1 MNFLDLDLKIELRG
15 PNGYPVA
22 ADSSLGQ
29 ARGLCPLDPASPEL
43 AKAIEAIAGEELI
56 GRGLA
61 EFGQQLGDALI
72 NGEVREL
79 FNSLVGAAQAQTKT
93 GTKTGVRL
101 QLRLVPDELNVLP
114 WELARLSADE
124 DPLSISSQNAIT
136 RYLEMK
142 VPERDLT
149 TAKPLRMLGIIP
161 QGSGLNVDKEKEA
174 LDTAVAGLGESLQLT
189 WLEGAVTTDRVRDAL
204 GEADYHI
211 IHFIGH
217 GNFKNDIASLQMND
231 EYGDEYPVRA
241 ETFSGFFRN
250 RESVRLVVLNA
261 CRGAARS
268 SAKALA
274 GVAPQVA
281 KKGVPAVLAMQW
293 DFNDR
298 MATQFGKAFYRS
310 LCIGPEAG
318 EVDTAVARGRGILY
332 DEYPDSRGFATPVLF
347 FRSDTGRLWKDAE
360 AEAEEKKQAEAKAT
374 PQVVHNVTNI
384 SEGGVTITGN
394 ISGFQGDITGGKKIT
409 TGDNSNLVM
418 AGDNAN
424 VNIGKADP
432 LAATN
437 LLTELINWKVQMNL
451 KTGALGLSAG
461 DNKDLQN
468 QIAKVYEEA
477 AKGQKADPGRLE
489 KLINML
495 GVIAPDMFDEAV
507 TKLAEKISGAGLTLT
522 KVGDKAKV
530 ERG

>member
-1 MNFLDLDLKIELRG
+1 MKFLDLDLKIELRG
-15 PNGYPVA
+15 SNGYPVA
-22 ADSSLGQ
+22 ADSGLGQ

-43 AKAIEAIAGEELI
+43 AKTIEAIAGEELI
-56 GRGLA
+56 GSGLA
-61 EFGQQLGDALI
+61 EFGQQLGNGLI

-79 FNSLVGAAQAQTKT
+79 FNSLVGAAQAQTKA
-93 GTKTGVRL
+93 GTRTGVRL
-101 QLRLVPDELNVLP
+101 QLRIVPDELNVLP

-124 DPLSISSQNAIT
+124 DPLSVSSQNAIT

-161 QGSGLNVDKEKEA
+161 QGSGLSVDKEKEA
-174 LDTAVAGLGESLQLT
+174 LDKAVAGLGDSLQLT

-241 ETFSGFFRN
+241 ETFAGFFRN
-250 RESVRLVVLNA
+250 RESARLVVLNA

-298 MATQFGKAFYRS
+298 MAQQFGKAFYRS

-318 EVDTAVARGRGILY
+318 EVDTAVARGRQVLY

-360 AEAEEKKQAEAKAT
+360 AEEEEKAKTAPT
-374 PQVVHNVTNI
+374 QVTNVTNI
-384 SEGGVTITGN
+384 TEGGVN
-394 ISGFQGDITGGKKIT
+394 IGAGANINIGSGDITGGNKTTAGGDIIT
-409 TGDNSNLVM
+409 
-418 AGDNAN
+418 AGAGSTVN
-424 VNIGKADP
+424 VGKADP
-432 LAATN
+432 LAAAN
-437 LLTELINWKVQMNL
+437 LLTELIKWEAQM
-451 KTGALGLSAG
+451 KIKAGALQLSAE
-461 DNKDLQN
+461 DKKDLIE
-468 QIAKVYEEA
+468 QIVKVREEA
-477 AKGQKADPGRLE
+477 GKGQKADPGRLE
-489 KLINML
+489 KLVNTL
-495 GVIAPDMFDEAV
+495 GAMAPDIFEVAV
-507 TKLAEKISGAGLTLT
+507 TTLANPLGGVGLALK
-522 KVGDKAKV
+522 KVGEKAKV
-530 ERG
+530 ERS